1 MIKTNVFA
9 RFTIVINSQ
18 HRHEPQNMFMCNDHH
33 HHRHEKCFEQ
43 CIEHHNM
50 FMLVSATPCL
60 PCPSV
65 LTLLPEPQHD
75 FTQQDDFEEDKFDCL
90 LIIAHVAGIGVKKN
104 SSMVGLWILFIRQR
118 VLS

>member
-1 MIKTNVFA
+1 MI
-9 RFTIVINSQ
+9 TIIIVMRNALS
-18 HRHEPQNMFMCNDHH
+18 NAM
-33 HHRHEKCFEQ
+33 Q

-75 FTQQDDFEEDKFDCL
+75 FTQPDDFEEDKFDCL
-90 LIIAHVAGIGVKKN
+90 LIIAHVAGTGVKKKN
-104 SSMVGLWILFIRQR
+104 SHVGT
-118 VLS
+118 

>member
-1 MIKTNVFA
+1 MI
-9 RFTIVINSQ
+9 TIIIVMRNALS
-18 HRHEPQNMFMCNDHH
+18 NAV
-33 HHRHEKCFEQ
+33 Q

-65 LTLLPEPQHD
+65 LTLLQEPQHD

-90 LIIAHVAGIGVKKN
+90 LIIAHVVETGVKKN
-104 SSMVGLWILFIRQR
+104 ISMVGLWILFIRQ
-118 VLS
+118 VNKDKI